1 MRSAPGGICS
11 IIPNTQSGNTTDQPA
26 TQSAGRDLQE
36 HDRRATPAHDAKTI
50 SRTYPG
56 RPDWLGGYG
65 QMVTERV
72 PDGWSPYFFTVMFNQ
87 LFGRRPAIQQQMLD
101 EVQRIYSTLAPWVN
115 RKPRNASPDKLPL
128 LLGALDLPVHK
139 RKRCSAQLVRCND
152 GLHFNAVLLVP
163 PRSRLKTS
171 LVDHFEERAQLYRGT
186 KRAVQHIDVR
196 PIVDGHDRTVDYVFK
211 TILKRRIAYD
221 DGVVLLP
228 RARAEL

>member
-1 MRSAPGGICS
+1 MICKS
-11 IIPNTQSGNTTDQPA
+11 MIDGQRRHTT
-26 TQSAGRDLQE
+26 
-36 HDRRATPAHDAKTI
+36 RRPFLERTPAGLTGWAATVRW
-50 SRTYPG
+50 SPN
-56 RPDWLGGYG
+56 
-65 QMVTERV
+65 ES
-72 PDGWSPYFFTVMFNQ
+72 PDGWSPYSFTVMFNQ